1 MIIFSNVIKRIMT
14 KKSNL
19 LFMLILPTVL
29 STFIVLISTTGN
41 KYTVGIIDNDNTAF
55 TRDFNDYLSQTCKIV
70 DVKKEHVI
78 EDKILNDGVECIL
91 VFQKGYT
98 DALIHND
105 KAKVKSYFQEG
116 SNYAEPIQMKVAS
129 YLSAAEL
136 IGASCNQNEDEFYK
150 GMKDFRE
157 KDLQVDYLYAKN
169 SFTEK
174 TDAAVTSF
182 GYVAFCM
189 LFLMAFSTS
198 LIMEDKVSG
207 VTERLWITPVAKA
220 SYYVQHVLAYFLI
233 SVIQTVVVI
242 LVLPLF
248 GKVSFGTSFLE
259 VTKVIIICLIF
270 SLSCIAMG
278 VAINTYAK
286 NKLAAGSISSLIN
299 LPILMLGGCFW
310 PSEDMPVV
318 LQKIGSFLPTAWFLK
333 AAKGVV
339 LYGKS
344 LFGVV
349 QYIGLLFAFTIVI
362 LGITFIMKS
371 KNND

>member
-1 MIIFSNVIKRIMT
+1 MIIFFNVIKRIMT

-19 LFMLILPTVL
+19 LFMLILPTFL

-105 KAKVKSYFQEG
+105 RAKVKSYFQEG

-259 VTKVIIICLIF
+259 VAKVIIICLIF

-310 PSEDMPVV
+310 PSEGMPVV

-344 LFGVV
+344 LLGVV
-349 QYIGLLFAFTIVI
+349 QYIGFLFAFTIVI
-362 LGITFIMKS
+362 LGITFIIKS

>member
-1 MIIFSNVIKRIMT
+1 MIIFINVIKRIMT

-19 LFMLILPTVL
+19 LFMLILPTFL

-41 KYTVGIIDNDNTAF
+41 KYTVGIIDHDNTAF
-55 TRDFNDYLSQTCKIV
+55 TRDFEKYLAQTCKIV
-70 DVKKEHVI
+70 DAEEESVI
-78 EDKILNDGVECIL
+78 EDRILNDSVECIL
-91 VFQKGYT
+91 TFEKGYT

-105 KAKVKSYFQEG
+105 KVKVKSYFQEG
-116 SNYAEPIQMKVAS
+116 SNYAEPIEMKVAS
-129 YLSAAEL
+129 YLSAAEA
-136 IGASCNQNEDEFYK
+136 IGDSCNQNEDVFYQ
-150 GMKDFRE
+150 GMKDFSA
-157 KDLQVDYLYAKN
+157 KALQIDYRYAKK

-207 VTERLWITPVAKA
+207 VTERLWISPVAKA
-220 SYYVQHVLAYFLI
+220 SYYIQHVLAYFLI
-233 SVIQTVVVI
+233 SAIQTIVVI

-248 GKVSFGTSFLE
+248 GKVSFGTDVFG
-259 VTKVIIICLIF
+259 VVMAIIICLFF
-270 SLSCIAMG
+270 SLSCIATG
-278 VAINTYAK
+278 VAINTYAN

-310 PSEDMPVV
+310 PSEDMPDI
-318 LQKIGSFLPTAWFLK
+318 LQKIGSVLPTAWFLK
-333 AAKGVV
+333 AETGV

-344 LFGVV
+344 LFGII
-349 QYIGLLFAFTIVI
+349 QYIGLLFAFTVI
-362 LGITFIMKS
+362 TLGITFIMK
-371 KNND
+371 KQK